1 MPIQLLCCTLKW
13 DHLLRKDLR
22 DFSPKV
28 MAKKYRI
35 TCSKKKKTRK
45 EYSLVMSTIARKPS
59 EIIPLHTKNQEN
71 PNMNEK
77 RQSTESNIRTNQML
91 GLSDKDFYA
100 TIIKVFQ
107 QTIKNS
113 LETNLSKI

>member
-28 MAKKYRI
+28 MAKKKKKNRI
-35 TCSKKKKTRK
+35 TCSKKNRK

-59 EIIPLHTKNQEN
+59 EIITLHTKNQEN
-71 PNMNEK
+71 HNMNEK

-113 LETNLSKI
+113 LETN